1 MQTKNLAFIHRI
13 VEKNNFWDIDIKNIK
28 PPSPPPPPCYRQW
41 GGFPQCKCWKCDWS
55 KLSDSVCEIGQSELF
70 IKKTTNSGYFDDGVD
85 SPSVWVGNVFG
96 QS

>member
-13 VEKNNFWDIDIKNIK
+13 VVKNNFWDIDIKNIK

-70 IKKTTNSGYFDDGVD
+70 LKKKPQTVD
-85 SPSVWVGNVFG
+85 ILTRGSIPQVYVLEM
-96 QS
+96 